1 MLKLYYGRAV
11 EIISLIL
18 WGTQQSKSTRSQKQD
33 FIKGAR
39 TQGKTSNNRKNRRM
53 KRKRKEQKESLGKEE
68 NSQDENKDR
77 AGDRIVVALFLTED
91 TPGIRSR

>member
-1 MLKLYYGRAV
+1 MKR
-11 EIISLIL
+11 
-18 WGTQQSKSTRSQKQD
+18 
-33 FIKGAR
+33 
-39 TQGKTSNNRKNRRM
+39 

-91 TPGIRSR
+91 TPGIRSRKGSVATRKNSALIRNTTPIVLGHPSLGRTRRTKRTSNETIRRVIF